1 MFQQIKAAE
10 KISLLLFCLCIT
22 INGTK
27 SECNKVKN
35 TIKIQNEKQK
45 CKIILALSCFLDTLC
60 GIIGVR
66 KIKSN
71 VKKLPKIHKRRVL
84 K

>member
-1 MFQQIKAAE
+1 MFQQINAAE

-22 INGTK
+22 INGIK
-27 SECNKVKN
+27 SERNEVKN
-35 TIKIQNEKQK
+35 TIKIQNKKEK
-45 CKIILALSCFLDTLC
+45 CKIILALSCFLDIFC

-71 VKKLPKIHKRRVL
+71 MKKLPKIHKRRVL